1 MPIATIMPEY
11 KSSVLLT
18 AEENEQ
24 IFSLLGPRCQ
34 TLATTVVE
42 LYATS
47 GRDNDEWHRLE
58 TGVLCLVKDNSRRSY
73 FFRLF
78 CPIRRQLLWEHE
90 VYNNLQYLALT
101 PYLHSFEAEDC
112 ITAFNFANEDEGAQL
127 QNVLLQKLEYKKQR
141 RLEKKQRSQN
151 NLLNNQAVGQYRSAP
166 QPNGVSSIGGSSS
179 SLYNQSSSRSI
190 GASSKKEGK
199 KKLTKADIGT
209 PQNFRHIS
217 HVGWDPNKGF
227 DFDKVE
233 DPQLKQFFQE
243 AGVSE
248 NHLRD
253 RDTREFIYDFINS
266 HGGIEAVKCT
276 IDPPPVPVRARPPP
290 PPPNRA
296 PPTAPP
302 PPPPPPPPVRTLPP
316 RNAPN
321 ASPSPSSLSSSSSSA
336 NVEPPPPPPPV
347 PSCPPPP
354 PISQPPEDNRSA
366 LLAEIRSQTTTLRPV
381 SVTSAESK
389 RASTASSRSELLDQI
404 KHGVELKHVNTA
416 NSQQHSQPTTPPPN
430 TLAGA
435 LARALA
441 ERSRD
446 IHGDSSGSSDD
457 DDDEE
462 DDEEWED

>member
-78 CPIRRQLLWEHE
+78 CPLRKQLLWEHE

-112 ITAFNFANEDEGAQL
+112 ITGFNFANEDEGAQL

-151 NLLNNQAVGQYRSAP
+151 NLLNNTTVGQGHHRIAP
-166 QPNGVSSIGGSSS
+166 QPNGAPSLGGSSS
-179 SLYNQSSSRSI
+179 SLYNQSSAR
-190 GASSKKEGK
+190 ASSAISKKEGK
-199 KKLTKADIGT
+199 KRLTKADIGK

-233 DPQLKQFFQE
+233 DPQLKQFFE
-243 AGVSE
+243 DAGVSE

-253 RDTREFIYDFINS
+253 RDTREFIYDFINK
-266 HGGIEAVKCT
+266 HGGIEAVKEAVE
-276 IDPPPVPVRARPPP
+276 PPPVPVRARPPP

-296 PPTAPP
+296 PPMAPPQPPPPPPPIRTLPPRNMPGTTTPITISTEAPP
-302 PPPPPPPPVRTLPP
+302 PPPPI
-316 RNAPN
+316 
-321 ASPSPSSLSSSSSSA
+321 
-336 NVEPPPPPPPV
+336 
-347 PSCPPPP
+347 PSCPLPP
-354 PISQPPEDNRSA
+354 SVVQLPEDNNRSA
-366 LLAEIRSQTTTLRPV
+366 LLQEIRSGTTLRPV
-381 SVTSAESK
+381 IAVSAESK
-389 RASTASSRSELLDQI
+389 RSSTASSRGELLDQI
-404 KHGVELKHVNTA
+404 RQGVELKPVNMA
-416 NSQQHSQPTTPPPN
+416 SSQQNQSNPPPQN
-430 TLAGA
+430 SLAGA

-457 DDDEE
+457 DDEE